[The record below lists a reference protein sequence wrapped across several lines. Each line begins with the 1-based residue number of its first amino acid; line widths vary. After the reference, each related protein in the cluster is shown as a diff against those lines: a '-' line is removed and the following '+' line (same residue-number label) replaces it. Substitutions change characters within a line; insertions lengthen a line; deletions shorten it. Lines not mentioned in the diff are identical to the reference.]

1 MAMTEV
7 RETPTAGGA
16 GASDQ
21 AKERAQQA
29 AGQAHEAAG
38 KAKDRVTVEVDRRSS
53 QAGASLQ
60 STASD
65 ARSVAEEL
73 RGRGKDKPAQVAE
86 RAAEQVDRI
95 GGYLQASDGERI
107 LRDVEAFGRRNS
119 WTVAAGGLALGF
131 AASRFLKASS
141 SRRYQE
147 AAATGSAS
155 PRIPDRV
162 PAWPSDIQGPGS
174 PQAPPP
180 AAGAPPQ
187 PATPGAV

>member
-7 RETPTAGGA
+7 RETPTPGGA

-29 AGQAHEAAG
+29 AGQAQEAAG
-38 KAKDRVTVEVDRRSS
+38 KARNRLTAEVDQRSS
-53 QAGASLQ
+53 QAGGGLH
-60 STASD
+60 STAGD
-65 ARSVAEEL
+65 ARTVAEEL
-73 RGRGKDKPAQVAE
+73 RKQGRDKPAHVVE

-95 GGYLQASDGERI
+95 GGYLQDSDGERI

-119 WTVAAGGLALGF
+119 WAVAGSGLVFGF

-141 SRRYQE
+141 SRRYQ
-147 AAATGSAS
+147 ASAGAGSA
-155 PRIPDRV
+155 
-162 PAWPSDIQGPGS
+162 PAGISERTPARPSDMAGLGS
-174 PQAPPP
+174 PGLQ

>member
-1 MAMTEV
+1 MTEV
-7 RETPTAGGA
+7 RATPTAGGA

-21 AKERAQQA
+21 VKEKAQQA
-29 AGQAHEAAG
+29 AGQAQEARG
-38 KAKDRVTVEVDRRSS
+38 KARDRVTVEVDRRSS

-86 RAAEQVDRI
+86 RAAEQVNRI
-95 GGYLQASDGERI
+95 GGYLQDSDGERI
-107 LRDVEAFGRRNS
+107 LRDVESFARRNS
-119 WTVAAGGLALGF
+119 WTVAAGGLAFGF

-147 AAATGSAS
+147 APAAGSAS

-162 PAWPSDIQGPGS
+162 PEWPSDLEGPGS
-174 PQAPPP
+174 PEAPPT
-180 AAGAPPQ
+180 AAGAPQQ